1 MRGEGYIDGK
11 NTYFKRSDLFP
22 CEETSYYE
30 KRMIP
35 VTLEEIYEKMHPE
48 YIKMYLKN
56 GREYE
61 TRGTL
66 YA

>member
-1 MRGEGYIDGK
+1 
-11 NTYFKRSDLFP
+11 
-22 CEETSYYE
+22 
-30 KRMIP
+30 MIP